1 MKDLFYSQRFAKVCL
16 LCLASTLAPQWLNAK
31 QLTLDEFVQL
41 IPKWETPE
49 GSHVTITGD
58 EGHAY
63 GLYQITDI
71 MVEDYNRITG
81 NQVAHVVAF
90 DPIFSARIAKTVLAH
105 YSRQILEAGYEPNPR
120 HWLYIWN
127 GGGGAWQRVHNPVND
142 QKQRNLERYTTRARI
157 HIKQYNEEKRRQS
170 PQGTQILQRWFNR

>member
-1 MKDLFYSQRFAKVCL
+1 MKDLFYFPKFAKVCL

-41 IPKWETPE
+41 IPKWEAPE
-49 GSHVTITGD
+49 GSHFTITGD

-63 GLYQITDI
+63 GLYQITEI

-81 NQVAHVVAF
+81 NQVNHVVAF

-105 YSRQILEAGYEPNPR
+105 YSRQILDAGYKPNPR

-142 QKQRNLERYTTRARI
+142 QKQINLERYAKRARI

-170 PQGTQILQRWFNR
+170 PQGTQIFQRWFNR

>member
-1 MKDLFYSQRFAKVCL
+1 M

-41 IPKWETPE
+41 IPKWEAPE
-49 GSHVTITGD
+49 GIHPTITGD
-58 EGHAY
+58 NGHAY
-63 GLYQITDI
+63 GIYQITAV
-71 MVEDYNRITG
+71 MVEDFNRISG

-105 YSRQILEAGYEPNPR
+105 YSRQILEAGYEPNTR

-127 GGGGAWQRVHNPVND
+127 GGGGAWRRVHSPIND
-142 QKQRNLERYTTRARI
+142 QKQFNLERYASRARI

-170 PQGTQILQRWFNR
+170 PQGTQIRKGWFNR